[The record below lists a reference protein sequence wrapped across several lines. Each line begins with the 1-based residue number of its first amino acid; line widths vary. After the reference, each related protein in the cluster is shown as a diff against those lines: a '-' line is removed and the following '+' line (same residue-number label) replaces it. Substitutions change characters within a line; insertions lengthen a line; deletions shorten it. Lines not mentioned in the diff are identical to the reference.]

1 MFKFNIGTAVNGS
14 DNTLSKIDV
23 LASLY
28 YAGFNNARILKEEQS
43 NTEKTFVVLADSLS
57 NCGYDTHQEAIFQVS
72 ERLYQDCIAYT
83 ANGEGF
89 LIGPK
94 ASDWGGA
101 FNPEYFIE

>member
-28 YAGFNNARILKEEQS
+28 YAGFNNARVLKEEQS
-43 NTEKTFVVLADSLS
+43 NTEKTFVVLADSYS
-57 NCGYDTHQEAIFQVS
+57 DYDRVTHQESMFYVS
-72 ERLYQDCIAYT
+72 ERLKQDCIAYT

-89 LIGPK
+89 LVGPK
-94 ASDWGGA
+94 ASDWGGV